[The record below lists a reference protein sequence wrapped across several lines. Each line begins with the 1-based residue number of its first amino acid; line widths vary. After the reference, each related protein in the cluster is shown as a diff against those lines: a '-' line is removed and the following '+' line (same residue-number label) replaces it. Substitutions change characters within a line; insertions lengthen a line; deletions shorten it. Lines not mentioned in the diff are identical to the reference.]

1 MLDTLI
7 EVIQGP
13 CNGNQASLIEAKIID
28 SSRDC
33 IAGFEKPND
42 ILPLGFSEEEEDIE
56 SIGEFKS
63 KVVTLLLSLLE
74 GDTDI
79 PKITRMSNAVDYN
92 VVKDR
97 MVTVFKMFAE
107 RTLGETDLNI
117 ADLNLGRLNSAL
129 VKDSFEGSINEA
141 CELYILLQTLAFNSD
156 VAKSNIERKTFNIEQ
171 WKAFDFIRTH
181 TGKIEVNVN
190 SSLQNVFFPKRRMC
204 HFIALETRRQL
215 M

>member
-28 SSRDC
+28 SSRDF

-117 ADLNLGRLNSAL
+117 ADLNLGRLNNAL

-141 CELYILLQTLAFNSD
+141 FELYILLQTLAFNSD
-156 VAKSNIERKTFNIEQ
+156 VAKSNIERKTFSIEQ

>member
-1 MLDTLI
+1 MLSTIMSSKI
-7 EVIQGP
+7 EW
-13 CNGNQASLIEAKIID
+13 SL
-28 SSRDC
+28 
-33 IAGFEKPND
+33 
-42 ILPLGFSEEEEDIE
+42 
-56 SIGEFKS
+56 
-63 KVVTLLLSLLE
+63 
-74 GDTDI
+74 
-79 PKITRMSNAVDYN
+79 
-92 VVKDR
+92 
-97 MVTVFKMFAE
+97 FAE

-141 CELYILLQTLAFNSD
+141 FELYILLQTLAFNSD